1 MTSYHVL
8 SPSAQFINLL
18 QPRKGKPTI
27 LRDQF
32 KKLEL
37 TAPVMKPTDYS
48 HGSMEENMT
57 KNRDETVLPC
67 KFGLQINI
75 VFGIQILKI

>member
-1 MTSYHVL
+1 
-8 SPSAQFINLL
+8 
-18 QPRKGKPTI
+18 
-27 LRDQF
+27 
-32 KKLEL
+32 
-37 TAPVMKPTDYS
+37 MKPTDYS